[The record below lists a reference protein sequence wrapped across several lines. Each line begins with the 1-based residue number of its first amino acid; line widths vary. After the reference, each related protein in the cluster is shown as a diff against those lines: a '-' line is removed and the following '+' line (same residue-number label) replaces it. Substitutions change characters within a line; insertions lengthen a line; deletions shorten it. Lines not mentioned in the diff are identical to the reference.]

1 MMTVGL
7 GALVNIVLDPIF
19 IFGMGMGV
27 RGAAL
32 ATVIAQG
39 CSALWVLRF
48 LTGRRAILRLRV
60 RNMALCAPR
69 VRSIVTLGLSGFFM
83 NLTNSLVQVVCNATL
98 QAYGGEPVR
107 GGDDHHQLAAGGV
120 FHAGAWPEQWRP
132 AGDGVQLRAP
142 GRTAGSAA
150 PSAS

>member
-1 MMTVGL
+1 MIGLGMNPFITAQGFGGVGMMTVGL

-19 IFGMGMGV
+19 IFGLGMGV

-60 RNMALCAPR
+60 RTMALCAPR
-69 VRSIVTLGLSGFFM
+69 VRSIVTLGLS
-83 NLTNSLVQVVCNATL
+83 LIHIYPEETSVCAPARSAENGERL
-98 QAYGGEPVR
+98 QCCEGEGWAGPVYPEER
-107 GGDDHHQLAAGGV
+107 RRSHHC
-120 FHAGAWPEQWRP
+120 QWRH
-132 AGDGVQLRAP
+132 AC
-142 GRTAGSAA
+142 RT
-150 PSAS
+150 